1 MVLTLWDEVGLTA
14 LSRVILAPCH
24 YPRSLEVIPGEENG
38 EIVSERDRRDG
49 KERRKGG
56 REGGREGRERGLG
69 ERRKKKGNDDRD

>member
-38 EIVSERDRRDG
+38 EIVSER
-49 KERRKGG
+49 ER
-56 REGGREGRERGLG
+56 REGGRKGREKKE
-69 ERRKKKGNDDRD
+69 ERK